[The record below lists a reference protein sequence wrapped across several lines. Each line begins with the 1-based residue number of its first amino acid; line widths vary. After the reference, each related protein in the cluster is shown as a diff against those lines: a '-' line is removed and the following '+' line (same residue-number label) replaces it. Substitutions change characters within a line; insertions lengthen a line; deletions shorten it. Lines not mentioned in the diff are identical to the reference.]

1 MLSRRK
7 KISAFRSERA
17 EERDEGSPS
26 LSHSRG
32 AGQEKRQGFGL
43 QEFADGSKYEGEFF
57 NGLKHGKGK
66 YTWRSGEFYE
76 GSFYKDYRHGE
87 GLYCWP
93 TGNMFI
99 GKFYLNWREGYGKHI
114 FPDRATFKGLY
125 HSDQR
130 FGPGVLSEPT
140 GCQDVGLWNGKHLMQ
155 MCNPIQGSFG
165 LKNTGYAALTEKTSV
180 LHFRNET
187 TKDESLLLYDDKT
200 VLPYGIEYYSN
211 DGDHLPLP
219 PNIRRDFDHQF
230 YGQLREPD
238 SHQYEGYKRDPLST
252 LPLEAKMR
260 TLIHKHSQQ
269 SETLDWDVA
278 EVLSLKRDQFGP
290 KGPLEVNSEEL
301 IQQAATGE
309 RQAVL
314 NILLD
319 GLVHPDVTDSQGNT
333 ALIAATE
340 NCHDDVIQLLLDM
353 GADIDKLNCEGMSAL
368 SVCHVLYYPFQSL
381 YLPLGTTAQTQDL
394 ISQCKKRPQTSP
406 EAIET
411 DASSQSNQ
419 APTSDTTER
428 SWDFCSDHTQE
439 ELSKDIIFHR
449 SSCSELSGFLNEPE
463 APVEYQKLP
472 EKDNV
477 ETDQERNRTPT
488 CHMTN
493 SREERIKRYIPV
505 KDGHIVLGHVKWQ
518 EYSPKSIKDSEK
530 NMIPVQSM
538 HSYKVQVSED
548 IVKGAAEAL
557 SHPLLPHYS
566 DTQETVRKMANMK
579 FEHRARLHTLNLLLD
594 RGADPNIS
602 RVPFPVLF
610 MAVMA
615 ADTEAVRRLIL
626 CGAQTDIC
634 LSPER
639 KGFYPLHVAASLP
652 GPEGPKIT
660 ELLLH
665 GLSDPDEQ
673 ACDRDEI
680 YKQDMEIAMARK
692 SLGTIENS
700 YPEEGGRTALH
711 MACQR
716 ECDHCNASKVVSL
729 LLSHKAKT
737 DLIWSG
743 HSPLSLAIA
752 SGNEMAVEELLKGG
766 ADPNIPLGYG
776 VGTALCAV
784 SNFSYNLDG
793 KRGKLLDMLLKAG
806 ADMMMP
812 VQVSDTIGNV
822 VDYAYHSFNQDI
834 RIAHTPFH
842 ILSIEERET
851 FKSRHHLLNTMACI
865 LRETA
870 AQREKGEYTLS
881 FNDADSRHELK
892 SPITVKQ
899 RFPSFR
905 FCYNCG
911 RSAAVKLIACTRC
924 HNVFFCST
932 TCKLRAWDERHKE
945 ECLPKSGSFG
955 SLKTTPT
962 FQSQEEPKMAT
973 IVIPAVKMAKSLSNH
988 LTSQIVETENV
999 LKKQSA
1005 NRNENYSYN

>member
-180 LHFRNET
+180 LHFRNE
-187 TKDESLLLYDDKT
+187 
-200 VLPYGIEYYSN
+200 
-211 DGDHLPLP
+211 
-219 PNIRRDFDHQF
+219 
-230 YGQLREPD
+230 
-238 SHQYEGYKRDPLST
+238 
-252 LPLEAKMR
+252 
-260 TLIHKHSQQ
+260 
-269 SETLDWDVA
+269 
-278 EVLSLKRDQFGP
+278 
-290 KGPLEVNSEEL
+290 
-301 IQQAATGE
+301 
-309 RQAVL
+309 
-314 NILLD
+314 
-319 GLVHPDVTDSQGNT
+319 
-333 ALIAATE
+333 E

>member
-1 MLSRRK
+1 MSRRK
-7 KISAFRSERA
+7 QSSAFRSKRA

-26 LSHSRG
+26 TSHRRE

-76 GSFYKDYRHGE
+76 GSFYKDYRHGD

-114 FPDRATFKGLY
+114 FPDSATFKGLY

-140 GCQDVGLWNGKHLMQ
+140 GCQDVGLWHGKHLMQ

-180 LHFRNET
+180 LQFMNET
-187 TKDESLLLYDDKT
+187 TNDESLLLYDDKT

-230 YGQLREPD
+230 YGHLQEPD

-260 TLIHKHSQQ
+260 THIHKHSQQ

-290 KGPLEVNSEEL
+290 KGPVEVNSEEL

-319 GLVHPDVTDSQGNT
+319 GFVHPDVTDSLGNT

-353 GADIDKLNCEGMSAL
+353 GADINKLNCEGMSAL

-381 YLPLGTTAQTQDL
+381 YLPFGTTAQTQDL
-394 ISQCKKRPQTSP
+394 ISQCKKRPP
-406 EAIET
+406 GIPAAIET
-411 DASSQSNQ
+411 DTSSQSNQ
-419 APTSDTTER
+419 AATSDTTER
-428 SWDFCSDHTQE
+428 SWEFCSDHIQE
-439 ELSKDIIFHR
+439 ELSEDIIFHR
-449 SSCSELSGFLNEPE
+449 SSCSELSSFLNEPE

-472 EKDNV
+472 ENDNV
-477 ETDQERNRTPT
+477 ETSQERNRTPT

-493 SREERIKRYIPV
+493 SREERISKKKYNVEIGKGNQKVKMTLLSNDNENQSNEKNIFLSEHYIPV
-505 KDGHIVLGHVKWQ
+505 KDGHIVLGHVKWR

-530 NMIPVQSM
+530 NTIPVQSM

-557 SHPLLPHYS
+557 SHPLLPHYT

-579 FEHRARLHTLNLLLD
+579 FEHRARLRTLNLLLD

-602 RVPFPVLF
+602 RIPFPVLF
-610 MAVMA
+610 LAVMA

-626 CGAQTDIC
+626 CGAKTNIC

-692 SLGTIENS
+692 SLGSMEKS

-711 MACQR
+711 MVCQR
-716 ECDHCNASKVVSL
+716 ESDHYNATKVVSL

-737 DLIWSG
+737 GLIWSG

-752 SGNEMAVEELLKGG
+752 SGNEMAVEVLLKGG

-784 SNFSYNLDG
+784 CNFSYNLDG
-793 KRGKLLDMLLKAG
+793 KREKLLEMLLKAG

-812 VQVSDTIGNV
+812 VQVNETIGNV
-822 VDYAYHSFNQDI
+822 LDYAYHSFNQDI
-834 RIAHTPFH
+834 RIAHTAFH
-842 ILSIEERET
+842 ILSMEERET
-851 FKSRHHLLNTMACI
+851 FKSRHHLLSTMACI

-870 AQREKGEYTLS
+870 AQREKGS
-881 FNDADSRHELK
+881 H
-892 SPITVKQ
+892 
-899 RFPSFR
+899 
-905 FCYNCG
+905 
-911 RSAAVKLIACTRC
+911 
-924 HNVFFCST
+924 H
-932 TCKLRAWDERHKE
+932 
-945 ECLPKSGSFG
+945 
-955 SLKTTPT
+955 
-962 FQSQEEPKMAT
+962 
-973 IVIPAVKMAKSLSNH
+973 
-988 LTSQIVETENV
+988 
-999 LKKQSA
+999 
-1005 NRNENYSYN
+1005 